1 MGMNGAQTIELATT
15 SSGKTHSDEN
25 FPVASLLI
33 APALRAPILAFY
45 DFVRAADD
53 VADNAALAPEHKLA
67 LLDRLESALLG
78 EGPDEPVARRLRE
91 ALNGR
96 GLSPRHAQ
104 DLLRAFRRDVTE
116 LRYRDW
122 DDLIDYCR
130 YSAMPVGRFVLD
142 LHGEDPERT
151 WALND
156 ALCAAL
162 QINNH
167 LQDCGKDYRSLDRVY
182 LPQDFLAAEGAEIA
196 MLGEE
201 RAPPPLRAAIAAIA
215 RRNAELL
222 ASARPFAGRIADLRL
237 ALEVG
242 AIHRVAEYLAARL
255 AVADP
260 LSEKVHAA
268 KAQFLALAAAG
279 AVSTLLLRSV
289 ARAGGAA

>member
-1 MGMNGAQTIELATT
+1 MNGAQTIELATT

-182 LPQDFLAAEGAEIA
+182 LPQDFLAAESAEIA

>member
-182 LPQDFLAAEGAEIA
+182 LPQDFLAAESAEIA